1 MNKPPGVR
9 RKMVSVATAIAKLT
23 RTIGYAM
30 AWLCLAMVITTC
42 IVVFQRYWLE
52 AGSIRMQESIT
63 FMHALIFMLAAAYTL
78 EAGGHVRVDIF
89 YAHMTPA
96 GKAWVNIIGTLVLL
110 LPFSGFLLWS
120 SWDYVA
126 ISWQIREAS
135 PEAGGLPYPFL
146 PIMKSAIP
154 MTAFMLTL
162 QGIALML
169 DSLTALN
176 TRARA
181 TT

>member
-1 MNKPPGVR
+1 
-9 RKMVSVATAIAKLT
+9 
-23 RTIGYAM
+23 
-30 AWLCLAMVITTC
+30 
-42 IVVFQRYWLE
+42 
-52 AGSIRMQESIT
+52 
-63 FMHALIFMLAAAYTL
+63 
-78 EAGGHVRVDIF
+78 
-89 YAHMTPA
+89 
-96 GKAWVNIIGTLVLL
+96 VLL

-169 DSLTALN
+169 DSLTTLN